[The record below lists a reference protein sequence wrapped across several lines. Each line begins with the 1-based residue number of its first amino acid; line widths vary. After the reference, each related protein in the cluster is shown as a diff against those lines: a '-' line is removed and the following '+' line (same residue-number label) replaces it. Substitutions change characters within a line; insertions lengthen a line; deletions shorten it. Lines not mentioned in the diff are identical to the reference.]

1 VNAGDLTGAGSL
13 SLTPARFGRNF
24 PRIFVFR
31 QADISHGAIVTGK
44 RHTIAVELGILELT
58 PHVQLVLDACL
69 TCLLGSKPGRRQPVI
84 GRWSLGSRPEGPYQK
99 DAYGARFF
107 HIAFAYGRILDDL
120 CKKSVGIFA
129 GGAPTAV
136 HWSCGYHFSPTFL
149 NRNLLTEAAVLDTC
163 LLGGVDGDQQ

>member
-1 VNAGDLTGAGSL
+1 MNAGDQIIALIQRVRTSL

-58 PHVQLVLDACL
+58 PHVQLVLNACL

-99 DAYGARFF
+99 DAYGA
-107 HIAFAYGRILDDL
+107 
-120 CKKSVGIFA
+120 
-129 GGAPTAV
+129 
-136 HWSCGYHFSPTFL
+136 
-149 NRNLLTEAAVLDTC
+149 
-163 LLGGVDGDQQ
+163 